1 MGTMEISTALWVA
14 AGFLT
19 VIGTLV
25 GLLWNIAWNAIK
37 DLRTENAALKKDASA
52 RSKTLHDKIDNRATE
67 AHTQAE
73 KDRDE
78 CRARDKE
85 IFEKV
90 EREREDRVKAH
101 NETTQRTLTEIEKVR
116 DKHDAEIDA
125 TKGTVADL
133 RETVAGFG
141 SIYVTRKEWIEE
153 RRTEG

>member
-1 MGTMEISTALWVA
+1 MGTMEVSTALWVA

-19 VIGTLV
+19 VIGSLI
-25 GLLWNIAWNAIK
+25 GLLWNIAWTAIK
-37 DLRTENAALKKDASA
+37 DLRIENTALREAASA
-52 RSKTLHDKIDNRATE
+52 RSKELHDKIDSKAVE
-67 AHTQAE
+67 AHAQAE

-90 EREREDRVKAH
+90 ESEREDRVKAH
-101 NETTQRTLTEIEKVR
+101 NETAQRAFDEIEKVR

-141 SIYVTRKEWIEE
+141 SIYATRKEIEE